1 MPNVNKL
8 FPRLSIRA
16 KLVVAFCL
24 FGSVPLAVV
33 SGYGALHAYVLM
45 NDAVRDRLKAGVVM
59 KAEEIQRFLQS
70 VREDVRFLSRLPT
83 VRALAEAPVD
93 ASAERRR
100 RAALVA
106 EAFLSFS
113 RSRPAYYQ
121 IRYIDERGRE
131 VVRAEFDGQRHFL
144 VGPEGLQD
152 KRDRYYFVDAMATP
166 PDIVYVS
173 PMDLNIERGEIELP
187 HKPVIR
193 YAVALRSGGG
203 EPRGI
208 VIVNLYASRIL
219 GQVLALGQ
227 ELGSVALA
235 TAAGDYL
242 TPAPSEGGG
251 ARASASVLTDFS
263 RELAA
268 TVLSGRAGTIV
279 EPGLRGRIV
288 AFAPIFARQDR
299 AEFWVLSHAY
309 RKTEVLSSIWSFQL
323 LVLVLGSVVLG
334 AALVLGVIA
343 ARHFTRPITALI
355 DGAEAVARGDFDHR
369 VQVETNDEL
378 EDLGGHFTR
387 MAERLDQRERELREA
402 RERAERKAREAQ
414 ALYRIGTEILALLS
428 LPEILRLVADKAR
441 ELLRADVAI
450 LCLGAAGDGL
460 RVGAVSGAT
469 DALRLGPGDRLPA
482 SACAKVS
489 CPEAACP
496 ATAFPSFPTH
506 VAVALRSG
514 EREVGNLCV
523 AFAEPRPMSVD
534 EQEFLSGL
542 ANLATI
548 AIETARLHREVET
561 LARLEERERIARDL
575 HDGIIQSIYAA
586 GLGLEE
592 CVRLAGEAPEEAKAR
607 LAELIDALNVVIR
620 DVRNYVVGLGPEH
633 LRESDLS
640 RSLAE
645 LAHGLALNGLL
656 DLDLS
661 LDPRIEGA
669 LPPERAGELY
679 HICRE
684 ALTNAVKHA
693 HASRVTLDARREN
706 GMVRVTVQDD
716 GVGFDAGHLRGAG
729 QGLRNMRERARRLHG
744 DLAIESA
751 PGRGTR
757 ITVAVPTEDAV
768 LPAAEQA

>member
-8 FPRLSIRA
+8 FRRLSIRA

-24 FGSVPLAVV
+24 FGSAPLAVV
-33 SGYGALHAYVLM
+33 GGFGALHAYVLM
-45 NDAVRDRLKAGVVM
+45 SDAVRDRLKAGVVM
-59 KAEEIQRFLQS
+59 KAEEIQRYLQS

-83 VRALAEAPVD
+83 LRALADTPAD
-93 ASAERRR
+93 AAGEQRR
-100 RAALVA
+100 RAALVG

-131 VVRAEFDGQRHFL
+131 IVRADFDGQRHYL
-144 VGPEGLQD
+144 VAREALQD
-152 KRDRYYFVDAMATP
+152 KRDRYYFVEAMATP
-166 PDIVYVS
+166 PDRVYVS
-173 PMDLNIERGEIELP
+173 PMDLNIEWGEIERP

-193 YAVALRSGGG
+193 YAVTFRNTGG
-203 EPRGI
+203 EARGI
-208 VIVNLYASRIL
+208 VIVNLYAARIL

-227 ELGSVALA
+227 QIGSVALA

-251 ARASASVLTDFS
+251 AGASVLTDFP

-268 TVLSGRAGTIV
+268 AVLSGRAGTIV

-288 AFAPIFARQDR
+288 AFAPIFAREDR
-299 AEFWVLSHAY
+299 TEFWVLAHTFS
-309 RKTEVLSSIWSFQL
+309 KTEVLSSIRSLQL
-323 LVLVLGSVVLG
+323 LVFALGSGVL
-334 AALVLGVIA
+334 ALALVLGVIA

-355 DGAEAVARGDFDHR
+355 QGAEAVARGDFDHR
-369 VQVETNDEL
+369 VRVETNDEL

-387 MAERLDQRERELREA
+387 MAERLDRRERELREA

-428 LPEILRLVADKAR
+428 LPEILQTVADKAR

-460 RVGAVSGAT
+460 SIGAVSGAT
-469 DALRLGPGDRLPA
+469 DALRLGPGDLLPA
-482 SACAKVS
+482 AACAKVS
-489 CPEAACP
+489 CPEAVCP

-514 EREVGNLCV
+514 AREVGNLCV
-523 AFAEPRPMSVD
+523 AFAEPRPMGAED
-534 EQEFLSGL
+534 QEFLSGL

-548 AIETARLHREVET
+548 AIEKSRLHREVAT
-561 LARLEERERIARDL
+561 LARLEERERIAQDL

-592 CVRLAGEAPEEAKAR
+592 CVRLAGEAPGEAKAR

-633 LRESDLS
+633 LRESDLGH
-640 RSLAE
+640 SLAE

-669 LPPERAGELY
+669 LPPERAGQLY

-693 HASRVTLDARREN
+693 RASRVTLDARRED
-706 GMVRVTVQDD
+706 GTVRVTVQDD
-716 GVGFDAGHLRGAG
+716 GVGFDAGHVRGAG
-729 QGLRNMRERARRLHG
+729 QGLRNMRERTRRLRG
-744 DLAIESA
+744 ELAIESA

-757 ITVAVPTEDAV
+757 ITVAVPTEEPAV
-768 LPAAEQA
+768 PAAEPA

>member
-8 FPRLSIRA
+8 FRRLSIRT

-33 SGYGALHAYVLM
+33 GGYGALHAYVLM

-59 KAEEIQRFLQS
+59 KTEEIQRFLQS

-93 ASAERRR
+93 ASGERRR

-113 RSRPAYYQ
+113 RARPAYYQ
-121 IRYIDERGRE
+121 IRYLDERGRE
-131 VVRAEFDGQRHFL
+131 VVRAEFDGRRHFL
-144 VGPEGLQD
+144 VGAEGLQD
-152 KRDRYYFVDAMATP
+152 KRDRYYFVDGMATP

-187 HKPVIR
+187 HKPVVR
-193 YAVALRSGGG
+193 YAVALRSAGG

-242 TPAPSEGGG
+242 TPAPSQGGG
-251 ARASASVLTDFS
+251 ARASASVLTDFP
-263 RELAA
+263 RALATA
-268 TVLSGRAGTIV
+268 VLAGRAGTIV

-299 AEFWVLSHAY
+299 AEFWVLTHAY
-309 RKTEVLSSIWSFQL
+309 RKTEVLASIWSFQL
-323 LVLVLGSVVLG
+323 LVLGLGSGVLVL
-334 AALVLGVIA
+334 ALVLGVIA
-343 ARHFTRPITALI
+343 ARHFTRPI
-355 DGAEAVARGDFDHR
+355 GAEAIAGGDFDHR
-369 VQVETNDEL
+369 VRVETNDEL
-378 EDLGGHFTR
+378 EDLGAHFTR
-387 MAERLDQRERELREA
+387 MAERLDRRERELREA
-402 RERAERKAREAQ
+402 REQAERKALEAQ
-414 ALYRIGTEILALLS
+414 ALSRIGTEILALLS

-441 ELLRADVAI
+441 ELLRADLAV

-469 DALRLGPGDRLPA
+469 DALRLGPGDLLPA
-482 SACAKVS
+482 SACAKVT
-489 CPEAACP
+489 CPEAVCP

-514 EREVGNLCV
+514 ERAVGNLCV
-523 AFAEPRPMSVD
+523 AFAEPRPMSAE
-534 EQEFLSGL
+534 EQEFLAGL

-548 AIETARLHREVET
+548 AIETARLHREVAT
-561 LARLEERERIARDL
+561 LARLEERERIAQDL

-592 CVRLAGEAPEEAKAR
+592 CVRLADETPEEAKAR

-620 DVRNYVVGLGPEH
+620 DVRNYVVGLGPER

-669 LPPERAGELY
+669 LPPGRAGQLY

-706 GMVRVTVQDD
+706 GTVRVTVQDD

-729 QGLRNMRERARRLHG
+729 QGLHNMRDRARRLHG
-744 DLAIESA
+744 DLSIESA

-757 ITVAVPTEDAV
+757 ITIAVPTADAAVPTEERA
-768 LPAAEQA
+768 